1 MENSGT
7 MEFACETIPTAQQLL
22 QLDNLGDDHF
32 RARHNLDNLMRATF
46 GGQALG
52 QALAAAQMTAPD
64 WPANSLSGHFLSA
77 GRIDLPIDFSVE
89 RTRDGRRFASRRVLA
104 SQAGKP
110 IFDLLCSFHALE
122 PGVNH
127 QFTHQLTEN
136 FDAPAPESLPS
147 LQAFAMANADRL
159 PKHTAAIFARPFP
172 VELRL
177 LDYGQ
182 FFAPSTE
189 ASRDFWFRIPSATAI
204 ERPMDHQALLAMMSD
219 YWLPGAITIPHA
231 AKGAGA
237 VTSLNHT
244 LWFHQPVHTDQ
255 WLLYRTDSHW
265 AGHTRGLARGLIF
278 NRDGA
283 LIASVMQEALVQT
296 QAGR

>member
-1 MENSGT
+1 MEDTGV
-7 MEFACETIPTAQQLL
+7 MESAPLTIPTAQQLL
-22 QLDNLGDDHF
+22 QLDNLGEDRF
-32 RARHNLDNLMRATF
+32 RARHNLDNLMQATF

-77 GRIDLPIDFSVE
+77 GRMDLPIDFLVE

-122 PGVNH
+122 PGVDHPFTH
-127 QFTHQLTEN
+127 QFTES
-136 FDAPAPESLPS
+136 FDAPLPEDLPS

-159 PKHTAAIFARPFP
+159 PKRMAAIFARPFP

-182 FFAPSTE
+182 LFAPSTE
-189 ASRDFWFRIPSATAI
+189 PSRDFWFRMPSATTI
-204 ERPMDHQALLAMMSD
+204 ENAMQHQALLAMMSD

-231 AKGAGA
+231 TKGAGA

-244 LWFHQPVHTDQ
+244 LWFHQPVRTDQ

-265 AGHTRGLARGLIF
+265 AGHARGLARGLIF

-283 LIASVMQEALVQT
+283 LLASVMQEALVLT
-296 QAGR
+296 QPGR